1 MRRHVLLAATV
12 LAVGLVAALEGRADT
27 PNRRPTDE
35 ERGEELY
42 ARHCVHCHGER
53 AAGDG
58 PATRALVHPVPDLRG
73 RVSVDDAS
81 VEIVARG
88 RGAMPSF
95 EESFDR
101 ADARR
106 VLQHML
112 SLSTRADAPADAG
125 DAPADAA
132 TTESTDEAGR

>member
-1 MRRHVLLAATV
+1 MRRHVLLAA
-12 LAVGLVAALEGRADT
+12 AALAALYATDAPADT
-27 PNRRPTDE
+27 PNRRPTEE

-42 ARHCVHCHGER
+42 ARHCVQCHGAT

-58 PATRALVHPVPDLRG
+58 PAARALVHPVPDLRG
-73 RVSVDDAS
+73 RQIVDDAA
-81 VEIVARG
+81 VDVVFLG

-106 VLQHML
+106 VLLHMQRL
-112 SLSTRADAPADAG
+112 AASDAPGPDARAEPPPAVEESPSP
-125 DAPADAA
+125 DA
-132 TTESTDEAGR
+132 R